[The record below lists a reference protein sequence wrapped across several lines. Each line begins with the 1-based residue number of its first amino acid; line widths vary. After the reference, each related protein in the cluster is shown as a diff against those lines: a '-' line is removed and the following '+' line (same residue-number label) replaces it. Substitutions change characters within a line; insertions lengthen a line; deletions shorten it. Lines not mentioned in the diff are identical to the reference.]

1 MTVLPDSDGDGMDD
15 DWESRYPTC
24 AEPDGDADSDGLT
37 NLEEYQSGTD
47 CTDPTSYLKVD
58 RIGVNGEAQLEFR
71 AAANLTYTVEYKN
84 GFDDAAWHT
93 LADVVA
99 GPARP
104 VVLTDP
110 AGTPQRFYRLVTPRQ
125 P

>member
-1 MTVLPDSDGDGMDD
+1 MDD
-15 DWESRYPTC
+15 DWEAKYPTC
-24 AEPDGDADSDGLT
+24 TEPDGGADSDGLT
-37 NLEEYQSGTD
+37 NLEEYQSGTVP
-47 CTDPTSYLKVD
+47 TDRESYLKVD
-58 RIGVNGEAQLEFR
+58 RIGVNGEAQIEFR
-71 AAANLTYTVEYKN
+71 AAANLTYTVQYTE
-84 GFDDAAWHT
+84 DLDAPAWHT

-99 GPARP
+99 GPART